1 MIDIRVFDTIAD
13 VPTQWDELST
23 DQSLMQSRR
32 FWQLVEDVGLNDVR
46 CRYLAVYDENQLIA
60 ATTSYTITTDIAI
73 FAPPKLRSLLKQIR
87 RWWPGFL
94 KLTMLECGTP
104 ITINPPLILLAGQN
118 PEPVISSIH
127 NELTSMA
134 RSKGAWVIVARDFE
148 ATEERQ
154 LRVWNH
160 LGYHLVDNLP
170 NTYLNICWSSAAE
183 YQAAMRSYYR
193 SKLRRMLKK
202 NALRHTHH
210 ELVDDFED
218 ISEALCR
225 QWRAVSLNASEY
237 DREELTPEFYRQF
250 SVRFGKASKVLLFYR
265 GEEWVAHALLLIDGS
280 CLRWLYFGRE
290 NPDNDDLYIYA
301 AYTVVETAIT
311 LGLKSVEGGLTTY
324 GIKKDL
330 GLQMVHTRMAIRSP
344 WKLLNPLTG
353 FVYRVLNRPASM
365 HNYSVFKG
373 STLQQQSNSN

>member
-13 VPTQWDELST
+13 LPAQWDELT
-23 DQSLMQSRR
+23 ADHSLMQSRQ
-32 FWQLVEDVGLNDVR
+32 FWQLLEVVRLNDVR
-46 CRYLAVYDENQLIA
+46 CRYLAVYDDHQLVA

-104 ITINPPLILLAGQN
+104 ITVNPPLMLRAGQK
-118 PEPVISSIH
+118 PEPVIRSVHS
-127 NELTSMA
+127 ELTRLA
-134 RSKGAWVIVARDFE
+134 RTEGAWVIVARDFE
-148 ATEERQ
+148 AAEEQQ
-154 LRVWNH
+154 LRIWNH

-170 NTYLNICWSSAAE
+170 NTYLDICWSSAAE
-183 YQAAMRSYYR
+183 YQAAMKSYYR

-210 ELVDDFED
+210 ELIDDFEAM
-218 ISEALCR
+218 SEALCR

-250 SVRFGKASKVLLFYR
+250 SASFGKASKVLLFYR
-265 GEEWVAHALLLIDGS
+265 GEQWVAHALLLIDGP

-311 LGLKSVEGGLTTY
+311 LGLESVEGGLTTY

-330 GLQMVHTRMAIRSP
+330 GMQMVLTRMAIRSP
-344 WKLLNPLTG
+344 WRLLNPITG
-353 FVYRVLNRPASM
+353 LIYRLLNKPARL
-365 HNYSVFKG
+365 HNYPVFK
-373 STLQQQSNSN
+373 SPEPQDLSNNN